1 MRRRPPTS
9 TRTDTPFPYTT
20 LFRSP
25 RPGDADADEAA
36 RYELWNRLV
45 KEAAAERPDDVVV
58 VDLAGHLASIPGRLD
73 DDGLRPDRTHF
84 TEESSFALARDWL
97 GDAVASAIAGGA
109 R

>member
-1 MRRRPPTS
+1 MAERVGWLS
-9 TRTDTPFPYTT
+9 
-20 LFRSP
+20 SP
-25 RPGDADADEAA
+25 RLVDADADEAA

-97 GDAVASAIAGGA
+97 GDADRKSTRLNSSHSCASRMPSSA
-109 R
+109 